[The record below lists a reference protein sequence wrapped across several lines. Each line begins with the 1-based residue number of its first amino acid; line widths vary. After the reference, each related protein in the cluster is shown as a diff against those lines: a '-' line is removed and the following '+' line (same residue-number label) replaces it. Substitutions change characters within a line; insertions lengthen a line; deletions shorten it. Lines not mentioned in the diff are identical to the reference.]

1 MTRLLTRHRTAG
13 KWITIGSV
21 FALSCT
27 QPPAVGKGP
36 QLDIRAQDIYAD
48 DWNTP
53 LPEGVDANPD
63 TFRANLQRYEAAQD
77 PSYVRPSYVRLRAG
91 RNCGGCVISVRITT
105 LANTRRIDPAMP
117 LRPGAPVAHLKNL
130 DGSVVEAYFGLKPG
144 SDADYFLWV
153 DRRDDRPD
161 SARITLLEVPHR
173 LGTSV
178 RAGRHKNLAICNY
191 YIHGPHPSQGA
202 DFVEY
207 RHPEG
212 CLFPAPYKGYA
223 KEGEI
228 SLLSG
233 RIFSRV
239 FARVAELLRPS
250 GMISGGGW
258 IDCNSGCCT

>member
-1 MTRLLTRHRTAG
+1 MTPSLARHRTPG

-48 DWNTP
+48 DWKTP

-63 TFRANLQRYEAAQD
+63 TFRANLQRYGA
-77 PSYVRPSYVRLRAG
+77 VRGPSYVRLRAG
-91 RNCGGCVISVRITT
+91 RACGDCVISVRITT
-105 LANTRRIDPAMP
+105 LANTRALDPDRP
-117 LRPGAPVAHLKNL
+117 PRPGRPVAHIKNL
-130 DGSVVEAYFGLKPG
+130 DGSVVEAYYGLKPG
-144 SDADYFLWV
+144 SDADYFFWI
-153 DRRDDRPD
+153 DRRDDRAD
-161 SARITLLEVPHR
+161 SARITLIEVPHR
-173 LGTSV
+173 LGSFV
-178 RAGRHKNLAICNY
+178 RAGRHKNLAICNGY
-191 YIHGPHPSQGA
+191 PHGTDAYQGA

-212 CLFPAPYKGYA
+212 CQYAAPYRGYA
-223 KEGEI
+223 KRGEA

-233 RIFSRV
+233 RIFSSI
-239 FARVAELLRPS
+239 FARVTELLRPS
-250 GMISGGGW
+250 TMISGGGW